1 MSQQHPPHTLSN
13 IGPMHAP
20 QIDPSTPKLCI
31 ANKVNI
37 KVCDPQDSFA
47 PSIIHEPPIIYEV
60 QSYNKSDK
68 RTSAVVLVS
77 GAGGGVSGPA
87 GNIHQPSNPTLPP
100 TSFETNLHRPTNSQ
114 PHAGIY
120 PSLADK
126 IALLLS
132 IPCIRLDYRT
142 PSETTTCTADIRAA
156 LDHLHAQYGA
166 QKFLV
171 VGWSFGGSPCFS
183 VAAQEPERVLGVVA
197 IASQIA
203 GTEAVRALSPRP
215 LLLLHGEADSV
226 LSPSCSET
234 LFHQYGEKGDRRIR
248 LFPGDDHGLTGNA
261 ALVERK
267 IFTFAAR
274 CLGLEDIVDADVL
287 EQAGTDLV
295 HGKEERLKEM
305 VRGRDLVNGERL
317 F

>member
-1 MSQQHPPHTLSN
+1 
-13 IGPMHAP
+13 MHAS

-37 KVCDPQDSFA
+37 KVRDPQDSFA
-47 PSIIHEPPIIYEV
+47 PAIIHEPPIIYEV
-60 QSYNKSDK
+60 QSYNKTDK

-77 GAGGGVSGPA
+77 GAGGGVSGP
-87 GNIHQPSNPTLPP
+87 G
-100 TSFETNLHRPTNSQ
+100 
-114 PHAGIY
+114 GIY

-171 VGWSFGGSPCFS
+171 AGWSFGGSPCIT

-203 GTEAVRALSPRP
+203 GTEDIKALSPRP

-267 IFTFAAR
+267 IFTFAVG
-274 CLGLEDIVDADVL
+274 CLGLWDIVDADVL
-287 EQAGTDLV
+287 EQAG
-295 HGKEERLKEM
+295 G
-305 VRGRDLVNGERL
+305 
-317 F
+317 